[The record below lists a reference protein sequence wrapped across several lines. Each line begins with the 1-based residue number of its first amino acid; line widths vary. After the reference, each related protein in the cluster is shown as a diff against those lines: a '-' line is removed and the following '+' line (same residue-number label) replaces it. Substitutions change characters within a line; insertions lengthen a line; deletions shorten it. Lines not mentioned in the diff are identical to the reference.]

1 MATDA
6 AGSSPNAAGPVLVGS
21 REGAVGEGGEVEAP
35 AFRDGMAGVGLDG
48 GPDRVGAVVDEGHD
62 EAAARVCCGG
72 ERGEGKESEEE
83 REKVRERDGR
93 HYWGNVSSE
102 ELWWRSIGGFG

>member
-1 MATDA
+1 MVTGA
-6 AGSSPNAAGPVLVGS
+6 AGSSPDAAGPVLVGS
-21 REGAVGEGGEVEAP
+21 REGSVGEGGEVEAS

-62 EAAARVCCGG
+62 EAAARICCGG

-83 REKVRERDGR
+83 REKEREGDGG
-93 HYWGNVSSE
+93 HYRGNV
-102 ELWWRSIGGFG
+102 RCGRVKVAGR